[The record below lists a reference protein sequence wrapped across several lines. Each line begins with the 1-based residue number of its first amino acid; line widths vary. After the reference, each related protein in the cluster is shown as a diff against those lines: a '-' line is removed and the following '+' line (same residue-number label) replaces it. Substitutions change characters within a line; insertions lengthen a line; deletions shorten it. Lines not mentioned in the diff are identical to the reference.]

1 LGEAQALIPGFKKAL
16 VGVEAF
22 LAHPVTVLD
31 GTLIL
36 YLPPDVPAFVPH
48 LLPSTQHRAQ
58 PARSNLTAASSMT
71 TEGVGFTAD
80 DGRMRETPEELNK
93 LQSLLDSSL
102 SDSTAHLRSIV
113 EGRTITAAQLTG
125 VLTGMCTLALSTVT
139 AKGEPRI
146 SGADG
151 HFLHGRWHF
160 GTARNA
166 AKARHLAARPAA
178 SVAHMRGED
187 LGVFTHG
194 TVEELNPEDAE
205 TTSDWQELLAY
216 LKDFYDDD
224 AFDWNH
230 EVVYYRL
237 NPHWMTVYAPD
248 LDKLTGT

>member
-1 LGEAQALIPGFKKAL
+1 
-16 VGVEAF
+16 
-22 LAHPVTVLD
+22 
-31 GTLIL
+31 
-36 YLPPDVPAFVPH
+36 
-48 LLPSTQHRAQ
+48 
-58 PARSNLTAASSMT
+58 MT

-102 SDSTAHLRSIV
+102 SGSTAHLRSIV

-205 TTSDWQELLAY
+205 TTADWQELLAY
-216 LKDFYDDD
+216 LKDFYGDDD
-224 AFDWNH
+224 AFDWNR

-248 LDKLTGT
+248 LDKLRPSPRQNP

>member
-1 LGEAQALIPGFKKAL
+1 MA
-16 VGVEAF
+16 
-22 LAHPVTVLD
+22 
-31 GTLIL
+31 
-36 YLPPDVPAFVPH
+36 
-48 LLPSTQHRAQ
+48 
-58 PARSNLTAASSMT
+58 

-80 DGRMRETPEELNK
+80 HGRMRETPEELDT

-102 SDSTAHLRSIV
+102 SGSTAHLRSIV
-113 EGRTITAAQLTG
+113 EGRTITATQLTG

-194 TVEELNPEDAE
+194 TVEELNPENTEPTA
-205 TTSDWQELLAY
+205 DWQELLAH
-216 LKDFYDDD
+216 LRDFYGDDT
-224 AFDWNH
+224 FDWNR

-237 NPHWMTVYAPD
+237 NPHWITVYAPD
-248 LDKLTGT
+248 LDKLTGA